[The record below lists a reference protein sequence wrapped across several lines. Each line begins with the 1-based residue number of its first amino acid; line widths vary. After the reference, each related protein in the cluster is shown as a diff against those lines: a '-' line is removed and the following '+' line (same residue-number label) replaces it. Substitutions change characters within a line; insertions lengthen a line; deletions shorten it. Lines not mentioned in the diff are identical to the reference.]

1 MLVTLRGER
10 LMFLVIDYKSNFQ
23 FCCVFHLK
31 GYYTCLRSKT
41 CAAESV
47 ETKNTKMDALLNNA
61 PASFGGIMLKFSN
74 KGCFYYMC
82 SRNNNFSNR
91 SQKGVL
97 CISWMNSESEFCIEN
112 CFSIVQPKIDDNY
125 YVIIMFNQLMW

>member
-1 MLVTLRGER
+1 MT
-10 LMFLVIDYKSNFQ
+10 MKFQ
-23 FCCVFHLK
+23 IELLNYFAVFHFK
-31 GYYTCLRSKT
+31 GYYTCLRKSKT
-41 CAAESV
+41 CDAESV
-47 ETKNTKMDALLNNA
+47 EAKKTKMDSLLNNA

-97 CISWMNSESEFCIEN
+97 CIR
-112 CFSIVQPKIDDNY
+112 
-125 YVIIMFNQLMW
+125 